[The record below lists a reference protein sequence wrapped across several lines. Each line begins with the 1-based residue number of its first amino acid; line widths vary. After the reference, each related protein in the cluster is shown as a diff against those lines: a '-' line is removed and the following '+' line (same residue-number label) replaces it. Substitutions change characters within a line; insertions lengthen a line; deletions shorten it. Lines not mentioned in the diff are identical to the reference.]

1 MNVKL
6 KKKIL
11 KLHFGVLEVT
21 CHIAAI
27 RWQLCSAFCYT
38 VGNA

>member
-1 MNVKL
+1 ML
-6 KKKIL
+6 KFGKKL

-21 CHIAAI
+21 CHIATVH
-27 RWQLCSAFCYT
+27 WQLCSAVRYT